1 MSGIQFIG
9 GEKGG
14 VGKSV
19 VARLLAQYY
28 IDQGIRFT
36 VVDADRSHPAMMR
49 YYADVSN
56 AGNLDSFEGADPI
69 MQLAL
74 DADQRV
80 LVDLPAQS
88 DRFLQ
93 HWMVKNGIV
102 ELATE
107 HNVHIAFWHVM
118 DDGKDSIGLLQ
129 SLFDRYGTS
138 VSYVIVKNHGRGVA
152 FDAFETS
159 AARQVA
165 EQLGAKVMTLD
176 ELHTPTMHKID
187 LLNASFW
194 SAINNTQDGLGIIE
208 RHRVKVWARNAY
220 KEFARIAA

>member
-1 MSGIQFIG
+1 MSRIHFVG

-19 VARLLAQYY
+19 VTRLLAQYC
-28 IDQGIRFT
+28 IDNAMPFS

-49 YYADVSN
+49 YYAGYTN
-56 AGNLDSFEGADPI
+56 AGNLDDFEGADPI

-93 HWMVKNGIV
+93 HWMVQNGIV

-107 HNVHIAFWHVM
+107 HNVQIWFWHVM

-129 SLFDRYGTS
+129 SLFDTYTS
-138 VSYVIVKNHGRGVA
+138 SVNYVIVKNMGRGVK
-152 FDAFETS
+152 FDAFEAS
-159 AARQVA
+159 DVRQLA
-165 EQLGAKVMTLD
+165 DELGAKVMTLD
-176 ELHTPTMHKID
+176 ELHKPTMHKID

-194 SAINNTQDGLGIIE
+194 SAINNTTDCLGIIE
-208 RHRVKVWARNAY
+208 RHRVKVWVRNAY
-220 KEFARIAA
+220 KELARVNA

>member
-1 MSGIQFIG
+1 MSRIHFVG

-19 VARLLAQYY
+19 VTRLLAQYC
-28 IDQGIRFT
+28 IDNAMPFS

-49 YYADVSN
+49 YYADYTH
-56 AGNLDSFEGADPI
+56 AGNLDNFEGADPI

-93 HWMVKNGIV
+93 HWMVQNGIV

-107 HNVHIAFWHVM
+107 HNVQIWFWHVM

-129 SLFDRYGTS
+129 SLFDTYTS
-138 VSYVIVKNHGRGVA
+138 SVNYVIVKNMGRGVK
-152 FDAFETS
+152 FDAFEAS
-159 AARQVA
+159 DVRQLA
-165 EQLGAKVMTLD
+165 DELGAKVMTLD
-176 ELHTPTMHKID
+176 ELHKPTMHKID

-194 SAINNTQDGLGIIE
+194 SAINNTTDCLGIIE
-208 RHRVKVWARNAY
+208 RHRVKVWVRNAY
-220 KEFARIAA
+220 KELARVNA

>member
-1 MSGIQFIG
+1 
-9 GEKGG
+9 
-14 VGKSV
+14 
-19 VARLLAQYY
+19 
-28 IDQGIRFT
+28 
-36 VVDADRSHPAMMR
+36 MMR
-49 YYADVSN
+49 YYSEFSN

-93 HWMVKNGIV
+93 NWMVKNGIV

-107 HNVHIAFWHVM
+107 NNVQITFWHIM

-129 SLFDRYGTS
+129 TLFDKYTTS
-138 VSYVIVKNHGRGVA
+138 VNYIIVKNMGRGVN
-152 FDAFETS
+152 FDAFEKSEVRKLTD
-159 AARQVA
+159 
-165 EQLGAKVMTLD
+165 QLGAKVMTLD
-176 ELHTPTMHKID
+176 ELHKPTMHKID

-194 SAINNTQDGLGIIE
+194 SAINNTKDGLGIIE
-208 RHRVKVWARNAY
+208 RHRVKVWVRNAY
-220 KEFARIAA
+220 KEFARITA

>member
-1 MSGIQFIG
+1 MSRIHFVG

-28 IDQGIRFT
+28 IDNKIPFS

-49 YYADVSN
+49 YYSEFSN
-56 AGNLDSFEGADPI
+56 AGNLDTFEGADPI

-93 HWMVKNGIV
+93 NWMVKNGIV
-102 ELATE
+102 ELAAE
-107 HNVHIAFWHVM
+107 NSIQIVFWHIM

-129 SLFDRYGTS
+129 SLFNKYAGT
-138 VSYVIVKNHGRGVA
+138 VGYIIVKNFGRGIS
-152 FDAFETS
+152 FDAFEKS
-159 AARQVA
+159 EVRKLADS
-165 EQLGAKVMTLD
+165 LGAKVMTLD
-176 ELHTPTMHKID
+176 ELHKPTMHRID

-194 SAINNTQDGLGIIE
+194 SAINNTRDGLGIIE
-208 RHRVKVWARNAY
+208 RHRVKVWVRNAY
-220 KEFARIAA
+220 KEFARVEA

>member
-1 MSGIQFIG
+1 MSRIHFVG

-19 VARLLAQYY
+19 VSRLLAQYY
-28 IDQGIRFT
+28 IDNSIPFS

-49 YYADVSN
+49 YYGDFSN
-56 AGNLDSFEGADPI
+56 AGNLDTFEGADPI

-93 HWMVKNGIV
+93 NWMVKNGIV

-107 HNVHIAFWHVM
+107 NNIQIVFWHIM
-118 DDGKDSIGLLQ
+118 DDGKDSITLLQ
-129 SLFDRYGTS
+129 SLFDKYGTS
-138 VSYVIVKNHGRGVA
+138 VNYIIVKNFGRGIN
-152 FDAFETS
+152 FDAFEK
-159 AARQVA
+159 ADVRKLADA
-165 EQLGAKVMTLD
+165 LHAKVMTLD
-176 ELHTPTMHKID
+176 ELHKPTMHKID

-194 SAINNTQDGLGIIE
+194 AAINNTKDGLGIIE
-208 RHRVKVWARNAY
+208 RHRVKVWVRNAF
-220 KEFARIAA
+220 KEFARIEA

>member
-1 MSGIQFIG
+1 MSRIHFVG

-28 IDQGIRFT
+28 IDNAVPFT

-49 YYADVSN
+49 YYSEFSN

-93 HWMVKNGIV
+93 NWMVKNGIV

-107 HNVHIAFWHVM
+107 NNVQITFWHIM

-129 SLFDRYGTS
+129 TLFDKYTTS
-138 VSYVIVKNHGRGVA
+138 VNYIIVKNMGRGVN
-152 FDAFETS
+152 FDAFEKS
-159 AARQVA
+159 EVRILAD
-165 EQLGAKVMTLD
+165 QLGAKVMTLD
-176 ELHTPTMHKID
+176 ELHKPTMHKID

-194 SAINNTQDGLGIIE
+194 SAINNTKDGLGIIE
-208 RHRVKVWARNAY
+208 RHRVKVWVRNAY
-220 KEFARIAA
+220 KEFTRIQA